1 MVLDKLLS
9 LNSSKATGPDNLHP
23 YLLKSC
29 ARTLYKPVFLIIQQ
43 SLTTGQL
50 PNFLKSAN
58 VTPIFKKGNKLQASN
73 YRPISLTSQ
82 IVKLAESII
91 YEQLWEFLLNN
102 GLSISCQHGFVNK
115 KSCFTNL
122 LDVYNDWTLAVD
134 QGYGV
139 DVIYLDY
146 KKAFESVPHCRLM
159 RKLKAYGIDGT
170 LLLWF
175 ENYLSGRM
183 Q

>member
-1 MVLDKLLS
+1 M
-9 LNSSKATGPDNLHP
+9 
-23 YLLKSC
+23 
-29 ARTLYKPVFLIIQQ
+29 IW
-43 SLTTGQL
+43 
-50 PNFLKSAN
+50 KSAN
-58 VTPIFKKGNKLQASN
+58 VTSVFKKGNKLQASN

-146 KKAFESVPHCRLM
+146 KMAFDSVPHCHLM
-159 RKLKAYGIDGT
+159 RKLKAYGIDGS

-175 ENYLSGRM
+175 ENY
-183 Q
+183 

>member
-1 MVLDKLLS
+1 M
-9 LNSSKATGPDNLHP
+9 
-23 YLLKSC
+23 
-29 ARTLYKPVFLIIQQ
+29 
-43 SLTTGQL
+43 
-50 PNFLKSAN
+50 
-58 VTPIFKKGNKLQASN
+58 
-73 YRPISLTSQ
+73 
-82 IVKLAESII
+82 E
-91 YEQLWEFLLNN
+91 NN

-122 LDVYNDWTLAVD
+122 LDVYNDWTL

-146 KKAFESVPHCRLM
+146 KKAFDSVPHCHLM

-175 ENYLSGRM
+175 ENYFSGRTGCSEWY
-183 Q
+183 